1 MIDKYRHIFFNSPIG
16 LEVLTDLLTELGF
29 GSTLD
34 PDKPYQIHQ
43 HNLAIVL
50 LAKCGVFGKGTLDDV
65 VTALSCVMPKKEEQ
79 YKEEIFTDL
88 HKENER

>member
-34 PDKPYQIHQ
+34 PDKPYQVHQ
-43 HNLAIVL
+43 HNLAIVI
-50 LAKCGVFGKGTLDDV
+50 LAKCGVFGAGTLRDV
-65 VTALSCVMPKKEEQ
+65 VTALSGVSPKIEEQ
-79 YKEEIFTDL
+79 IEKEIL
-88 HKENER
+88 G